1 MAQITIGNNPLAQ
14 PLSRNIRWIVI
25 VLVVLL
31 IADHAFYTVDPTE
44 MAGVRRLN
52 TVVTKQPL
60 GEGLHFKVPFIDAVD
75 KVTVSLQTYTVPR
88 LVVNTV
94 DNQPVQLAV
103 GVSYT
108 TPPSAVLHLL
118 YEVGRAGNVDINE
131 NLHRIIADRTAKVFA
146 QQNTTT
152 ISENREKLSS
162 ALRAILTED
171 LRRLHG
177 IEVQDLQV
185 ADIVYSD
192 SFRASVEAAV
202 KAKNDSVASENM
214 VNKVR
219 YDGEQAKVKAAAEA
233 AAAISRAEGEK
244 QAAILAAQGQAEA
257 IKLQGDA
264 QAEAI
269 RAQGKALTESPRF
282 VDYAIAKAWNGQPP
296 QTILGGQGA
305 VPFFQLSKPSTQ

>member
-1 MAQITIGNNPLAQ
+1 MQTIDHRVNFAF
-14 PLSRNIRWIVI
+14 SRNMRWIVAI
-25 VLVVLL
+25 PVALFLVSESY
-31 IADHAFYTVDPTE
+31 YTVDPTQ
-44 MAGVRRLN
+44 MAGVRRLG
-52 TVVTKQPL
+52 TVITAQPV
-60 GEGLHFKVPFIDAVD
+60 GDGLHFKAPFIDTVD

-88 LVVNTV
+88 LVVNTI

-103 GVSYT
+103 GVTYT

-118 YEVGRAGNVDINE
+118 YEVGGAGNADIE
-131 NLHRIIADRTAKVFA
+131 DNLHRIIADRTAKIFA

-152 ISENREKLSS
+152 ISENREKLSG
-162 ALRAILTED
+162 ALRAILSED
-171 LRRLHG
+171 LRRLYG

-219 YDGEQAKVKAAAEA
+219 YDGEQAKVRAAAEA

-244 QAAILAAQGQAEA
+244 QAAILAAEGQAEA
-257 IKLQGDA
+257 TKLQGDA

-269 RAQGKALTESPRF
+269 RAQGKALSESPRY
-282 VDYAIAKAWNGQPP
+282 VDYAVAKAWNGQPP

-305 VPFFQLSKPSTQ
+305 VPFFQLTKPAGQ

>member
-1 MAQITIGNNPLAQ
+1 MQTINPRLPAAL
-14 PLSRNIRWIVI
+14 PRNIRWII
-25 VLVVLL
+25 AGGAAILL
-31 IADHAFYTVDPTE
+31 ISQSYYTVDPTQ
-44 MAGVRRLN
+44 MAGVRRLG
-52 TVVTKQPL
+52 TVITAEPV
-60 GEGLHFKVPFIDAVD
+60 GDGLHFKAPFIDTVD
-75 KVTVSLQTYTVPR
+75 TVTVSLQTYTVPR
-88 LVVNTV
+88 LVVNTI
-94 DNQPVQLAV
+94 DNQPVQLSV

-118 YEVGRAGNVDINE
+118 YEVGRAGNADIDE
-131 NLHRIIADRTAKVFA
+131 NLHRIIADRAAKIFA

-152 ISENREKLSS
+152 ISEAREKLSV
-162 ALRAILTED
+162 ALRAILSED
-171 LRRLHG
+171 LRRLYG
-177 IEVQDLQV
+177 IEVQDLQI

-219 YDGEQAKVKAAAEA
+219 YDGEQAKVRAAAEA

-244 QAAILAAQGQAEA
+244 QAAILAAEGQAA
-257 IKLQGDA
+257 ATKLQGDA

-269 RAQGKALTESPRF
+269 RAQGKALSENPRF
-282 VDYAIAKAWNGQPP
+282 IDYAIAKTWNGQPP

-305 VPFFQLSKPSTQ
+305 VPFFQLSKPAGQ

>member
-1 MAQITIGNNPLAQ
+1 MQPINHPMPPALA
-14 PLSRNIRWIVI
+14 RNLKWGAGG
-25 VLVVLL
+25 LALL
-31 IADHAFYTVDPTE
+31 FLASESYYTVDPTQ
-44 MAGVRRLN
+44 MAGVRRLG
-52 TVVTKQPL
+52 TVSSTEPV
-60 GEGLHFKVPFIDAVD
+60 GSGLHFKAPFIDTVD
-75 KVTVSLQTYTVPR
+75 RVTVSLQTYTVPR

-94 DNQPVQLAV
+94 DNQPVQLTV

-108 TPPSAVLHLL
+108 TPASAVLHLL
-118 YEVGRAGNVDINE
+118 YEVGRAGNADIDE
-131 NLHRIIADRTAKVFA
+131 NIHRIIADRAAKVFA

-152 ISENREKLSS
+152 ISENREKLSA

-171 LRRLHG
+171 LRRLYG
-177 IEVQDLQV
+177 IEVQDLQI

-257 IKLQGDA
+257 TRLQGEASAD
-264 QAEAI
+264 AI
-269 RAQGKALTESPRF
+269 RAQGKALTESPRY
-282 VDYAIAKAWNGQPP
+282 VDYAVAKAWNGQPP
-296 QTILGGQGA
+296 QTILGNQGA
-305 VPFFQLSKPSTQ
+305 VPFFQLGKTGQ